1 VPLRLEERS
10 AVAEGLSRL
19 ASGLPAEAAA
29 DAGCGLIAPCVSRA
43 QSVAAAAAAA
53 GGPLSPATLA
63 ALAAEL
69 GLMTAVVRF
78 LEPPPGPH
86 RMPPSCSSSS
96 PSLQPGAAA
105 AAEGHPALRAL
116 QVAWPVLSAVAGEPQ
131 CQRDPGV
138 VEALAELYKRS
149 LMSTKLAGRPLLP
162 PLIGAMLGVLRV
174 RPHAAVLDCLAAV
187 VELFGEVAH
196 NGETRS
202 AQIAALDGCIQ
213 MMGALMANLSA
224 QQQASSGA
232 PTASAASP
240 FPSDCSAGEL
250 AAAFFSLADR
260 YLVFA
265 RDLLLTGQG
274 AAALPTLVEWVCGV
288 IVSMREREP
297 VAAALSFLSHL
308 LSAAARLAA
317 EETSG
322 GVGGGGGG
330 GGATAAETRAG
341 LDALFGRC
349 GPRLVH
355 SLLVCGTDTCP
366 PQLMRPLAG
375 CLMGLITLAD
385 AGAVA
390 VAASPGVVSEPPP
403 VSLGDS
409 ELRRGLLGWLRGSWQ
424 LPPLAELIQGGRLGT
439 GGEHALL
446 FTALML
452 RGHYPQLDIAR
463 AFPTAPGAVAPT
475 TTAENLKPLPRGR
488 LDALVT
494 DFFRL
499 ARGEA
504 DADVMLAYEL

>member
-1 VPLRLEERS
+1 T
-10 AVAEGLSRL
+10 
-19 ASGLPAEAAA
+19 EAAA
-29 DAGCGLIAPCVSRA
+29 DAGCGLIAPCVARA

-78 LEPPPGPH
+78 LEPPPGPP
-86 RMPPSCSSSS
+86 RMPPSTSR
-96 PSLQPGAAA
+96 PGTAAA
-105 AAEGHPALRAL
+105 ADDHPALRAL

-131 CQRDPGV
+131 CQSDPGV

-196 NGETRS
+196 SGETRM

-213 MMGALMANLSA
+213 MMGALMTHLSA
-224 QQQASSGA
+224 QQQASCGVPA
-232 PTASAASP
+232 ASTTSP

-250 AAAFFSLADR
+250 AAAFFSLTDR

-274 AAALPTLVEWVCGV
+274 ASALPTLVEWVCGV
-288 IVSMREREP
+288 LVNMREREP
-297 VAAALSFLSHL
+297 VAAALSFLGHL
-308 LSAAARLAA
+308 LSTAARLAS
-317 EETSG
+317 EETSEGVAGSG
-322 GVGGGGGG
+322 GDGV
-330 GGATAAETRAG
+330 TAAETRAR

-355 SLLVCGTDTCP
+355 SLLVCGADTCP
-366 PQLMRPLAG
+366 LQLMRQLAG
-375 CLMGLITLAD
+375 CLVGLTALAD
-385 AGAVA
+385 RGT
-390 VAASPGVVSEPPP
+390 AAAVVSEPPP
-403 VSLGDS
+403 ISAADS
-409 ELRRGLLGWLRGSWQ
+409 ELRRGLPGWLRGAWQ
-424 LPPLAELIQGGRLGT
+424 LPPLAELVQSGRLGS

-446 FTALML
+446 FTALFL
-452 RGHYPQLDIAR
+452 RGHYPQVDIAS
-463 AFPTAPGAVAPT
+463 ALPSATAPGAVAST
-475 TTAENLKPLPRGR
+475 TTAANLRPLPRGR

-494 DFFRL
+494 DFFCL
-499 ARGEA
+499 VRGEV